1 MRKRHRRFLVNWL
14 NLLNWFYWLKK
25 ELEGDMSSNTGKMRE
40 HAMQIFQAGLQAVD
54 PVEAINRHIKIEKD
68 LLIIGDKQF
77 NLKNYDNVLVIGAGK
92 AVAPMAKAVEDHLGN
107 RISDGVI
114 VVKDEHG
121 LPLKK
126 VRICEAS
133 HPVPDE
139 RGVRGTEEI
148 LSLVEKA
155 GERDLVICLISGGG
169 SALLIAPVEEI
180 SLEDKQN
187 ATKLLLA
194 CGATIHEI
202 NTVRKHLSRA
212 KGGRLAQMANPATI
226 TSLILSDV
234 VGDDLDVI
242 ASGPTVAD
250 SSTFKDAEQILKGY
264 GIWDQLASS
273 VRNHIQKGSSGQ
285 IEDTPKSDNAAFLK
299 CSQVLVGTNLQALK
313 AAGQTAEKLRYHPLI
328 LSSKVEGEA
337 REVAKFF
344 AAIAKEILESAH
356 PMEPPVCV
364 LAGGETTVTLQGDG
378 RGGRNQEFALASA
391 LAIQG
396 LDNVVVLSGGTDG
409 TDGPTDAAGAIADGT
424 TVARAV
430 KKSLNPQDYLQRND
444 SYNLFQKLDDLVMTG
459 PTRTNVMDLYMLLVS
474 SVK

>member
-1 MRKRHRRFLVNWL
+1 MN
-14 NLLNWFYWLKK
+14 
-25 ELEGDMSSNTGKMRE
+25 SNIGKMRE
-40 HAMQIFQAGLQAVD
+40 HAMQIFEAGLQAVD
-54 PVEAINRHIKIEKD
+54 PVEAIKRHTRLEKD
-68 LLIIGDKQF
+68 ILFIDDRQF
-77 NLKNYDNVLVIGAGK
+77 NLKDYDRILVVGAGK
-92 AVAPMAKAVEDHLGN
+92 AVAPMAKAVEDLLEN

-126 VRICEAS
+126 VKIREAS

-139 RGVRGTEEI
+139 RGVQGTEEI

-155 GERDLVICLISGGG
+155 AERDLVICLISGGG
-169 SALLIAPVEEI
+169 SALLIAPVQEI

-194 CGATIHEI
+194 SGATIHEF

-242 ASGPTVAD
+242 ASGPTVPD

-273 VRNHIQKGSSGQ
+273 VRNHIEQGSSGQ

-299 CSQVLVGTNLQALK
+299 CSQVLVGTNLQALMAAGK
-313 AAGQTAEKLRYHPLI
+313 AAERLGYRPLI

-337 REVAKFF
+337 REVTKFYT
-344 AAIAKEILESAH
+344 AIAREILESAY
-356 PMEPPVCV
+356 PMEPPACV

-378 RGGRNQEFALASA
+378 RGGRNQEFALAAA
-391 LAIQG
+391 LAIEG
-396 LDNVVVLSGGTDG
+396 LDNVIVLSGGTDG

-424 TVARAV
+424 TVARARE
-430 KKSLNPQDYLQRND
+430 KGLDPKDFLQRND
-444 SYNLFQKLDDLVMTG
+444 SYNFFQELDDLIMTG
-459 PTRTNVMDLYMLLVS
+459 PTRTNVMDIYMLLVARS
-474 SVK
+474 SQS